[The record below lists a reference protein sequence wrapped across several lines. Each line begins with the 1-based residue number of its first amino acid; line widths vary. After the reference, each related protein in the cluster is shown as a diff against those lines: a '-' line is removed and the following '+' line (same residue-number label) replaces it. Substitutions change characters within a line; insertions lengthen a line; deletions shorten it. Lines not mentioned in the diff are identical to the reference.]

1 MVLKTSVVGGQFG
14 RSLARA
20 RKMSF
25 QIESHIHALLSRV
38 PWSTPRAVSLLLAA
52 LIAAELAHATLAL
65 RGGRALG
72 PAITRTVP
80 LRGPQGVDV
89 QRIVTAHLF
98 GIASDHDAGDPEN
111 AQLSEANL
119 VLDGTIATNDP
130 KRGFAIIK
138 DSGPSKVYS
147 VGDRIGGA
155 ALHSVYLDHVILDR
169 DGTFE
174 TLKLPRSLLGAR
186 ALQQGTV
193 ARSSAP
199 VYLDSLGRVVDKPPG
214 NLEKIM
220 RINEL
225 IDDQTGKMRGFRVYP
240 LASGKPMHTL
250 GLYPGDVVTAIN
262 GTPLDDRRR
271 SKEILNSIQ
280 SSGAASVT
288 IERQN
293 QKLDLVL
300 NIAEATK
307 TLSESAMAPPS
318 DSL

>member
-1 MVLKTSVVGGQFG
+1 
-14 RSLARA
+14 
-20 RKMSF
+20 MSP

-38 PWSTPRAVSLLLAA
+38 SWSTPQAVSLLLVA

-65 RGGRALG
+65 WGGRALE
-72 PAITRTVP
+72 PAISRAVP

-89 QRIVTAHLF
+89 RRIVTAHLF
-98 GIASDHDAGDPEN
+98 GIAADHETGDPDN
-111 AQLSEANL
+111 AQLSAANL
-119 VLDGTIATNDP
+119 VLDGTIATEDP

-138 DSGPSKVYS
+138 ASGPSKVYS
-147 VGDRIGGA
+147 VGDHIGGA
-155 ALHSVYLDHVILDR
+155 ALYSVYLDHVILDR
-169 DGTFE
+169 DGAFE
-174 TLKLPRSLLGAR
+174 TLKLPRSPLGAR
-186 ALQQGTV
+186 APQHGTA

-225 IDDQTGKMRGFRVYP
+225 IDDRTGKMLGFRVYP
-240 LASGKPMHTL
+240 LASGKPMRTL

-262 GTPLDDRRR
+262 GTPLDDRQR

-293 QKLDLVL
+293 HTLDLVL
-300 NIAEATK
+300 NIAEATEI
-307 TLSESAMAPPS
+307 LSEPAAAPPA